1 LSQDT
6 HREHRNAPP
15 IGALI
20 CFLAALAAS
29 PAHAFYALTPPAD
42 LTFLVRSEL
51 AESEGDGAAA
61 IAWAESLAT
70 QETEGTAFAHARVA
84 TLYEGMGQDAEAL
97 QWGEVALSRDS
108 LNLDAAMLVARMR
121 LRAGESEIAAQ
132 VLTPPLRLLGA
143 PPEAYALRALAHE
156 LSRRYEAALADLK
169 RTESLLPD
177 FAWIATGIL
186 SLALEEGRL
195 EEAYP
200 ALQLALELK
209 PEDAHVLTLGVSLAQ
224 RMENRVLEETLL
236 RSLALLPESKP
247 SDVAAYAAFLA
258 RAGKGGAFA
267 QLSAWAESKGMT
279 RDDVRIEAGQLLVRE
294 GHYHEALSVVKPL
307 RHDPRA
313 VPVRARAYV
322 SLGEERKALEDY
334 RKLIPER
341 GLSREESLIVAYL
354 EIRVGDRKRGVQT
367 LEGARAG
374 TLETPRQVLA
384 ASLCYSLLGHPE
396 EAVSLIRESA
406 ARGLTSPSIYE
417 ELGAAA
423 SVLGDS
429 LVAEWAFDR
438 LRDMGKETSECLTFL
453 ATAELS
459 RGDRDRATATLERA
473 VRMDSRNGRAL
484 TLLGRVRYDR
494 GQLEMARETL
504 QQAAA
509 CPETAS
515 EANRALAKVC
525 RSLKLETE
533 AREAESRARA
543 TRSTPT
549 TGLSL
554 FLHR

>member
-1 LSQDT
+1 M
-6 HREHRNAPP
+6 
-15 IGALI
+15 IGALLF
-20 CFLAALAAS
+20 FLAVHTAG
-29 PAHAFYALTPPAD
+29 PARAFFSLTPPAD

-51 AESEGDGAAA
+51 AESEGDGLGA
-61 IAWAESLAT
+61 IAWAESLAA
-70 QETEGTAFAHARVA
+70 QESEGTSFGHARVA
-84 TLYEGMGQDAEAL
+84 TLYEGMGQDEEAL
-97 QWGEVALSRDS
+97 QWGEIALARDS

-121 LRAGESEIAAQ
+121 LRAGESDVAAQ
-132 VLTPPLRLLGA
+132 VLTPPLRSLGA

-209 PEDAHVLTLGVSLAQ
+209 PEDVRVLTLGVSLAQ

-236 RSLALLPESKP
+236 RSLALLPEAKP

-258 RAGKGGAFA
+258 RGGKTGALA
-267 QLSAWAESKGMT
+267 QLAEWAEAKGMNE
-279 RDDVRIEAGQLLVRE
+279 DDLRVEAGHLLVRQ
-294 GHYHEALSVVKPL
+294 GHYREALSVVKPL
-307 RHDPRA
+307 RKDPRA

-322 SLGEERKALEDY
+322 SLGEEKKALESY

-354 EIRVGDRKRGVQT
+354 EIRVGDRKRGVRT
-367 LEGARAG
+367 LEGARSG
-374 TLETPRQVLA
+374 LLETPRQVLA

-396 EAVSLIRESA
+396 EAVALIRESA

-429 LVAEWAFDR
+429 LVAQWAFER
-438 LRDMGKETSECLTFL
+438 LREMGRETSECLTFL
-453 ATAELS
+453 ATSELS
-459 RGDRDRATATLERA
+459 RGDRDQAVATLERA
-473 VRMDSRNGRAL
+473 VRMNPKNGRAL
-484 TLLGRVRYDR
+484 TLLGRIRYER

-504 QQAAA
+504 QHASG
-509 CPETAS
+509 CPETSS
-515 EANRALAKVC
+515 EANRVLAKVC

-533 AREAESRARA
+533 AREAESRARSN
-543 TRSTPT
+543 RSTPP

-554 FLHR
+554 FQNR

>member
-1 LSQDT
+1 MSQDT
-6 HREHRNAPP
+6 QREHRIAPP

-20 CFLAALAAS
+20 CLLAALAAS
-29 PAHAFYALTPPAD
+29 PAYAFFRLTPPAD

-51 AESEGDGAAA
+51 AESVGDGPGA
-61 IAWAESLAT
+61 IAWAESLAA
-70 QETEGTAFAHARVA
+70 QESDGNSFGHARVA

-97 QWGEVALSRDS
+97 LWGETALSRDS

-121 LRAGESEIAAQ
+121 LRGGESEIAAQ

-209 PEDAHVLTLGVSLAQ
+209 PEDPRVLTLGVTLAQ
-224 RMENRVLEETLL
+224 RLENPVLEETLL
-236 RSLALLPESKP
+236 RALALLPETKP
-247 SDVAAYAAFLA
+247 SDIAAYAAFLG
-258 RAGKGGAFA
+258 RSDKGKALE
-267 QLSAWAESKGMT
+267 QLTEWAETKGLN
-279 RDDVRIEAGQLLVRE
+279 RDDVRIEAGHLLVRQ
-294 GHYHEALSVVKPL
+294 GHYREALSVVKPL
-307 RHDPRA
+307 KRDPRA
-313 VPVRARAYV
+313 VPVRARAHV
-322 SLGEERKALEDY
+322 SLGEERKALEAY

-354 EIRVGDRKRGVQT
+354 EIRVGDRKRGVRT

-374 TLETPRQVLA
+374 TLDTPRQVLA

-396 EAVSLIRESA
+396 EAVALIRESA

-429 LVAEWAFDR
+429 LVAQWAFER
-438 LRDMGKETSECLTFL
+438 LREMGRETSECLTFL

-459 RGDRDRATATLERA
+459 RGDRDLAVATLERA
-473 VRMDSRNGRAL
+473 ARMNPRNGRAL
-484 TLLGRVRYDR
+484 TLLGRVRYER

-509 CPETAS
+509 CPETVS
-515 EANRALAKVC
+515 DANRILAKVC

-533 AREAESRARA
+533 ARKAESRARSNR
-543 TRSTPT
+543 TTPT
-549 TGLSL
+549 SGLSL
-554 FLHR
+554 FLKR